1 MRFAGL
7 KGLRSEGIF
16 GLVEVEILTAVLLKT
31 SVARIRS
38 KIIRMTFQMRLQFNS
53 DYSAATE

>member
-7 KGLRSEGIF
+7 KGQRSEGIF

-38 KIIRMTFQMRLQFNS
+38 TIIRVTFQMRLQFNS
-53 DYSAATE
+53 DYSVATE

>member
-16 GLVEVEILTAVLLKT
+16 GLVEVEILTVVLLKT

-38 KIIRMTFQMRLQFNS
+38 TIIRVTFQMRLQFNS
-53 DYSAATE
+53 DYSATTE